1 MDLLLNS
8 FINAHRDDD
17 VNRLALQRNRY
28 SDMTDA
34 DFDFALQQIEGRQ
47 RSKQKLP
54 FAQSIDDWW
63 YPKHLSLEQCSS
75 EQTARYKQQ
84 LLRSAGETQ
93 SGVFTDLTGGY
104 GIDTLFLSRLFRES
118 HYVEQQEELCRIAE
132 HNFHLEGASI
142 LVHHASAEEY
152 IRQLVFSDLIYID
165 PARRDHSGGKVYQL
179 SDCTPNVLPFLAQLQ
194 TKCRQLLLKLSP
206 MLDLSVVM
214 QQLPAAEVHIVAVRG
229 EVKELLLLCRFD
241 GSSNESASE
250 VQSGVSAKHDP
261 RCYAVNLESAHP
273 AFVFTRQQEQ
283 SAQCVMAERMAEYL
297 YEPNAAI
304 LKAGAFKTIAER
316 YDLMKLEQN
325 THLYTS
331 DKLVEAFPGRVFHI
345 LAEAS
350 KKRLKGE
357 ALSVLV
363 RNYPLSANQLRSQY
377 RLQESDNRFLIAA
390 RCCGK
395 PVLFL
400 AERVG

>member
-1 MDLLLNS
+1 MR
-8 FINAHRDDD
+8 A
-17 VNRLALQRNRY
+17 
-28 SDMTDA
+28 
-34 DFDFALQQIEGRQ
+34 
-47 RSKQKLP
+47 
-54 FAQSIDDWW
+54 
-63 YPKHLSLEQCSS
+63 
-75 EQTARYKQQ
+75 
-84 LLRSAGETQ
+84 
-93 SGVFTDLTGGY
+93 
-104 GIDTLFLSRLFRES
+104 
-118 HYVEQQEELCRIAE
+118 
-132 HNFHLEGASI
+132 
-142 LVHHASAEEY
+142 
-152 IRQLVFSDLIYID
+152 
-165 PARRDHSGGKVYQL
+165 
-179 SDCTPNVLPFLAQLQ
+179 
-194 TKCRQLLLKLSP
+194 
-206 MLDLSVVM
+206 
-214 QQLPAAEVHIVAVRG
+214 
-229 EVKELLLLCRFD
+229 
-241 GSSNESASE
+241 
-250 VQSGVSAKHDP
+250 
-261 RCYAVNLESAHP
+261 P